1 MGRQSAGTGWR
12 RPVWLLLVALVLA
25 GCGSD
30 SGSGSSGGGDTA
42 QPGNKAAAEE
52 LVKQSTAAQTEWQ
65 GPTSAPKPVTGKTVG
80 IIPCGLAIE
89 GCAREARGAE
99 EAAKAIGWTPVV
111 VDGQGNPATIQQG
124 MDSLITRKVDAIIL
138 ASVNAQDV
146 GTQLARAKSANVAVI
161 ATFASDPKPQGGL
174 GVVGIDDF
182 QAGRAVG
189 AYMVSQGGGGVV
201 VFTQNEAPAVA
212 ARAEGLKAALR
223 EFGGSDTRIVEEQ
236 SISNTQLGAPEEQIM
251 SAILQRHPKG
261 ELAWI
266 YAGFDFMLTPLVNA
280 ANRAGRT
287 ELRGASFDGNLEN
300 LDFIRADNIQVVS
313 VGYPL
318 EWAGWGAIDQLNRH
332 FQGQPLVDQGV
343 RFKLLTKDNL
353 PPEGQSYTGDV
364 DFRQRYRSLWGLTS

>member
-1 MGRQSAGTGWR
+1 
-12 RPVWLLLVALVLA
+12 
-25 GCGSD
+25 
-30 SGSGSSGGGDTA
+30 
-42 QPGNKAAAEE
+42 
-52 LVKQSTAAQTEWQ
+52 
-65 GPTSAPKPVTGKTVG
+65 
-80 IIPCGLAIE
+80 
-89 GCAREARGAE
+89 
-99 EAAKAIGWTPVV
+99 
-111 VDGQGNPATIQQG
+111 
-124 MDSLITRKVDAIIL
+124 
-138 ASVNAQDV
+138 
-146 GTQLARAKSANVAVI
+146 
-161 ATFASDPKPQGGL
+161 
-174 GVVGIDDF
+174 
-182 QAGRAVG
+182 
-189 AYMVSQGGGGVV
+189 MVSQGGGGVV

-236 SISNTQLGAPEEQIM
+236 AISNTQLGAPGEQIM